1 MRQIGKYSVEDTPI
15 GSGGMG
21 QVLRG
26 YGPDGIPVAI
36 KEILPQFVSDIE
48 YRSRIN
54 SEIDFL
60 KKVSHR
66 NVVKVYDYFQ
76 LDEKLYI
83 VMEFAEGK
91 NIEEFVRANGPIP
104 LDEAVGYMVNILDTM
119 NYVHSLNIVHRD
131 IKPGNIMIKPDGN
144 ICILDFGV
152 AKDLGGGVGG
162 DGKPVTVFGS
172 VIGTDGYMSPEQ
184 AEGFTIDQRTD
195 IYALGCVFFF
205 MLTGH
210 HAFEQ
215 NGPDVQVAIDI
226 LHKPFPRL
234 NTYVKKMPDW
244 VQPVLDH
251 AVDKNMLNRF
261 QTCQQFRDALAPFVK
276 GTVMDRQQQGNITI
290 TVGRENCDI
299 LIGINNFKVSRHHAD
314 INFKQFTGGRYYVYT
329 DCSSNG
335 TIIDGRQY
343 TRGMSYNIPEGSRPE
358 IYLAGDPSCR
368 LDVADIEA
376 EMLRNMVKEDTVR
389 DKPEKSG
396 GRKKNGK
403 WSGSDAGIY
412 GREFRSAKE
421 NEKLRNSGTFFG
433 SAKYCFTHYADFK
446 GRANRSQYWMFFL
459 FNMIVMYM
467 LGALSLSL
475 SLIIPKPV
483 TANPMVLYTVTA
495 IPIILYYL
503 AAIIPSLAA
512 SARRFHDCGK
522 SFGLYVILALTSF
535 LFVPAV
541 FILIFLCRKGEPVP
555 NRYGAPLS

>member
-1 MRQIGKYSVEDTPI
+1 MRQIGKYSVEDKPI

-60 KKVSHR
+60 KKVNHR

-76 LDEKLYI
+76 LDENLYI

-91 NIEEFVRANGPIP
+91 NIEEYVHEKGPIP
-104 LDEAVGYMVNILDTM
+104 IDEAVGYMVNILETM
-119 NYVHSLNIVHRD
+119 NYVHSLQIVHRD

-152 AKDLGGGVGG
+152 AKDVSGGESSKN
-162 DGKPVTVFGS
+162 KPLTVFGS

-215 NGPDVQVAIDI
+215 SGPAVQVAIDI

-234 NTYVKKMPDW
+234 KTYLKKVPDW

-261 QTCQQFRDALAPFVK
+261 QTCQQFRNALTPFVK
-276 GTVMDRQQQGNITI
+276 GTVMELSRQDNITI
-290 TVGRENCDI
+290 SVGRENCDI
-299 LIGINNFKVSRHHAD
+299 IIGTNNFKVSRHHAD
-314 INFKQFTGGRYYVYT
+314 INFKQFTGGRYFVYT

-343 TRGMSYNIPEGSRPE
+343 TRGMSYNIPEGSNPE
-358 IYLAGDPSCR
+358 IYLAGDPGCR
-368 LDVADIEA
+368 LDMAEVEA
-376 EMLRNMVKEDTVR
+376 ELLRIMAQHSSQD
-389 DKPEKSG
+389 DKAESIGEK
-396 GRKKNGK
+396 RKKKDQGNADSNRAK
-403 WSGSDAGIY
+403 ALSD
-412 GREFRSAKE
+412 KE
-421 NEKLRNSGTFFG
+421 KKELQESGTFLG
-433 SAKYCFTHYADFK
+433 SAKYCMRHYADFK
-446 GRANRSQYWMFFL
+446 GRATRSQYWMFYL
-459 FNMIVMYM
+459 FNVIVIYM
-467 LGALSLSL
+467 LGALSL
-475 SLIIPKPV
+475 IIQKPE
-483 TANPMVLYTVTA
+483 ASIPMALYA
-495 IPIILYYL
+495 L
-503 AAIIPSLAA
+503 AIIVPTLAV
-512 SARRFHDCGK
+512 SSRRFHDCGK
-522 SFGLYVILALTSF
+522 PFWLYVILALTSP
-535 LFVPAV
+535 LIVPV
-541 FILIFLCRKGEPVP
+541 ITILIFLCRKGDQNP
-555 NRYGAPLS
+555 NKYGAPLN